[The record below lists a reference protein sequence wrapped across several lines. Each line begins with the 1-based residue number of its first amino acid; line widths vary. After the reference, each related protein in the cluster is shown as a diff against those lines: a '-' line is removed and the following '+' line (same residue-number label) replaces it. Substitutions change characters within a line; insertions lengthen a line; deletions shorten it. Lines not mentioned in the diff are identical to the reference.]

1 MIPNPLFIKSTGRFV
16 INFLNH
22 STFGFRDHT
31 RKFGWRIP
39 SAESTK
45 NRLRWKHQL
54 QCNAFIGSTFLREDR
69 PILTDEIIRSTPANN
84 GDLRAKLVIDSF
96 NQNFFNTGGGMQKHK
111 TR

>member
-1 MIPNPLFIKSTGRFV
+1 M
-16 INFLNH
+16 
-22 STFGFRDHT
+22 
-31 RKFGWRIP
+31 
-39 SAESTK
+39 
-45 NRLRWKHQL
+45 